1 MTAERLLI
9 VEDEVDLAM
18 TIALRL
24 KSAGYEVIEAATLQ
38 EGLAKVRAERPALIV
53 LDIMLPDGSGYELL
67 RFVRE
72 SPELTATPIIMLT
85 GLGSTDQVENGFVHG
100 ANAYLTKPYEPARLI
115 EAIRLLLAEA
125 RQDA

>member
-38 EGLAKVRAERPALIV
+38 EGLTKARAERPALIV

-72 SPELTATPIIMLT
+72 SPELAATPIIMLT
-85 GLGSTDQVENGFVHG
+85 GLGSIDQVENGFVHG
-100 ANAYLTKPYEPARLI
+100 ANAYLTKPYEPVRLI
-115 EAIRLLLAEA
+115 EAIRLLLEEA
-125 RQDA
+125 RQDI